1 MLKKVISIIMISISI
16 IILFYNNKQINDM
29 NNTIDEILEDK
40 KINAK
45 YDGYIYIPS
54 LYYRQLI
61 KKGEYNNI
69 LNNNLVLMISDKKV
83 INKEYGNIILA
94 GHNNKYVF
102 NILYKLK
109 ENDEIIISDFKNTY
123 SYTVY
128 KIMTV
133 NIKDTYILDNV
144 YDDKI
149 LTLITCT
156 NNNQKRFVVICK
168 INHIIS
174 HN

>member
-16 IILFYNNKQINDM
+16 IILFYNNKQINDK
-29 NNTIDEILEDK
+29 NSSIDEILEDK
-40 KINAK
+40 INIK
-45 YDGYIYIPS
+45 YDGYILIPS
-54 LYYRQLI
+54 LNYKQLI
-61 KKGEYNNI
+61 KKGEYNEV
-69 LNNNLVLMISDKKV
+69 LDNNLVLMISDKKV
-83 INKEYGNIILA
+83 INNKYGNIILA

-109 ENDEIIISDFKNTY
+109 DNDEIIISDFNNEY

-156 NNNQKRFVVICK
+156 NNNQKRLVVICK
-168 INHIIS
+168 LNHTIS

>member
-40 KINAK
+40 KINSK

-54 LYYRQLI
+54 LNYKQLI
-61 KKGEYNNI
+61 KKGEYDNV

-102 NILYKLK
+102 NVLYKLK

-123 SYTVY
+123 SYIVY

-144 YDDKI
+144 YNEKI

>member
-16 IILFYNNKQINDM
+16 IILFYSYRKEKEETEYINNIIEEEKLDS
-29 NNTIDEILEDK
+29 
-40 KINAK
+40 K
-45 YDGYIYIPS
+45 YDGYIYIPRLEYKNIMKTGDYS
-54 LYYRQLI
+54 LLD
-61 KKGEYNNI
+61 ENI
-69 LNNNLVLMISDKKV
+69 VLMISNKIV
-83 INKEYGNIILA
+83 FNKEFGNIILA
-94 GHNNKYVF
+94 GHNNKSVF
-102 NILYKLK
+102 SILYKLK
-109 ENDEIIISDFKNTY
+109 ESDEIIISDFKNTY

-144 YDDKI
+144 YNDKI

-156 NNNQKRFVVICK
+156 NDNQKRHVVLAK
-168 INHIIS
+168 YNHIIS